1 MSGLFDD
8 AAASIADVIDNSEHV
23 ASPQSC
29 AAGILT
35 PLRFAVQELFEEWLR
50 HEASAHRE
58 TGSYFSR
65 FSDLLR
71 NAKER
76 AEMLGLEWRH
86 EEQLTE
92 QLAIE
97 AEL

>member
-8 AAASIADVIDNSEHV
+8 TATSIADAIGCEHI
-23 ASPQSC
+23 AIPLDF

-50 HEASAHRE
+50 HEASAHWE
-58 TGSYFSR
+58 VGSYYSR

-71 NAKER
+71 NAKQR
-76 AEMLGLEWRH
+76 AETLGLEWRH
-86 EEQLTE
+86 EDQLTE
-92 QLAIE
+92 QLEIE
-97 AEL
+97 AES